1 MGRSFVQP
9 VGQISAPVRRLR
21 MPWFPLGVL
30 ATLIAFYLLASPT
43 ARPTSNLGGAAAK
56 PNEVRRAADFRFEDI
71 NPRSATHGQTL
82 ELSSLY
88 AERGVVL
95 RMVASWCNICREE
108 LPEVQRLVA
117 DSDLPIVLVAADEN
131 GSAESMLIVAES
143 NELTSPILF
152 VPEQELDEFE
162 RHYDYRILPATYVI
176 DHQGAILAAR
186 EGKMSAGELAGEISS
201 SLGL

>member
-1 MGRSFVQP
+1 MT
-9 VGQISAPVRRLR
+9 APARRVRL
-21 MPWFPLGVL
+21 PWMPLGVL
-30 ATLIAFYLLASPT
+30 AILTAFYLIASPT
-43 ARPTSNLGGAAAK
+43 AQPTTGVNGAAAK
-56 PNEVRRAADFRFEDI
+56 PDVVRRAADFRFEDI

-117 DSDLPIVLVAADEN
+117 DAELPIVLVAADEN
-131 GSAESMLIVAES
+131 GSPESMLIVAER
-143 NELTSPILF
+143 NGLTSPILF
-152 VPEQELDEFE
+152 VPEAELDAFE
-162 RHYDYRILPATYVI
+162 RDYDYRILPATYVI
-176 DHQGAILAAR
+176 DPDGAILAAR
-186 EGKMSAGELAGEISS
+186 EGKMGAGELAGEISA